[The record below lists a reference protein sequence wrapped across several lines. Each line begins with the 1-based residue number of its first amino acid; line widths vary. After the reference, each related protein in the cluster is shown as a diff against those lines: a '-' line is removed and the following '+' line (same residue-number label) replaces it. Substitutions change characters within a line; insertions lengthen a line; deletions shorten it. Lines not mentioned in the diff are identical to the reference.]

1 MSAARSS
8 SSPPKRASFSESDGE
23 TMQGVTLTTDRLV
36 LREFREDDLAP
47 VHEYGSDPEVVRY
60 MPWGPNSEED
70 TRSFLD
76 RALASQLDDPR
87 TTYEFAVTLRE
98 VGRPIGGCGIHA
110 ISFTNRSA
118 FMGYCLRRDAWGH
131 GYATEAARALLA
143 FAVETL
149 GLHRMAA
156 TCDIENAASIRV
168 LEKVGM
174 RREAQFREDT
184 LLRGRWR
191 DSYLYAVLEHEW
203 KGKAR

>member
-1 MSAARSS
+1 
-8 SSPPKRASFSESDGE
+8 
-23 TMQGVTLTTDRLV
+23 MQGVTLTTDRLV
-36 LREFREDDLAP
+36 LREFREDDWVA

-70 TRSFLD
+70 TRAFIE

-87 TTYEFAVTLRE
+87 TTYELAITLCADGGL
-98 VGRPIGGCGIHA
+98 VGGCGIHA
-110 ISFTNRSA
+110 ISFANRSA
-118 FMGYCLRRDAWGH
+118 SMGYCLHRDAWGR

-143 FAVETL
+143 LGFDTL

-156 TCDIENAASIRV
+156 TCDIGNLASTKV
-168 LEKVGM
+168 LEKIGM

-191 DSYLYAVLEHEW
+191 DSCLHAILEDEW
-203 KGKAR
+203 KGRTR

>member
-1 MSAARSS
+1 
-8 SSPPKRASFSESDGE
+8 
-23 TMQGVTLTTDRLV
+23 MQGVTLTTDRLV
-36 LREFREDDLAP
+36 LRELREDDRAA

-70 TRSFLD
+70 TRVFIE
-76 RALASQLDDPR
+76 RALARQLEDPR
-87 TTYEFAVTLRE
+87 TAYEFAIALRDD
-98 VGRPIGGCGIHA
+98 GRLVGGCGIHEFSLA
-110 ISFTNRSA
+110 NRSA
-118 FMGYCLRRDAWGH
+118 FMGYCLRRDAWGD
-131 GYATEAARALLA
+131 GYATEAARALLS
-143 FAVETL
+143 FGFESL

-191 DSYLYAVLEHEW
+191 DSYLYAILENEW
-203 KGKAR
+203 KGRTP